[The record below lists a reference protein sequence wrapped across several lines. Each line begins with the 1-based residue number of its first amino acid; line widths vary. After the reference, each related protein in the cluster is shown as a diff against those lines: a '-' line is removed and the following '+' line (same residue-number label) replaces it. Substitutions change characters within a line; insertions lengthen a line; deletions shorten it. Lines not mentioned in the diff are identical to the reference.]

1 MKISLNNT
9 PRDITPETS
18 IRQLLINEG
27 LPLQNIAVAVNDI
40 IVLRSKWES
49 TMLVEND
56 RVVVI
61 TAAYGG

>member
-18 IRQLLINEG
+18 IRQMLINEG